1 MKCCLLFGSC
11 PSTRTFARCFLQ
23 TPPCDG
29 SACIITRPSPPSGWP
44 EDFHLRAAEQCPAHN
59 EPANAGDASRA
70 TIWQGNCHVEDQLFY
85 SNITLAPN
93 TIPIQYPISNC
104 PAKPTGSFKRLYR
117 KRADRGCR
125 LLQALFRRRASDT
138 ALTFFFRSQ
147 PPRWHLPHK
156 VPHNWRLGQPFLGL
170 LKPSVTEGKRWE
182 YQEVQRSRSE
192 KASQNHDCH
201 GTLDLPARIPAAD
214 RQGE

>member
-29 SACIITRPSPPSGWP
+29 SPCIIPRPSPPSGWP

-85 SNITLAPN
+85 SNITPAQN
-93 TIPIQYPISNC
+93 TVPIQYPMSNC

-117 KRADRGCR
+117 KARRSGMPLAPGPIPPAR
-125 LLQALFRRRASDT
+125 FRYST
-138 ALTFFFRSQ
+138 NVFRSKSCLNGGKGLF
-147 PPRWHLPHK
+147 PR
-156 VPHNWRLGQPFLGL
+156 VI
-170 LKPSVTEGKRWE
+170 EGCD
-182 YQEVQRSRSE
+182 S
-192 KASQNHDCH
+192 
-201 GTLDLPARIPAAD
+201 TT
-214 RQGE
+214 

>member
-29 SACIITRPSPPSGWP
+29 SPCIITRPSPPSGWP

-85 SNITLAPN
+85 SNITPAQN
-93 TIPIQYPISNC
+93 TIPIQYPVSNS

-125 LLQALFRRRASDT
+125 LLQALFRRCAFDT
-138 ALTFFFRSQ
+138 ALTFYVPNPAEVVGTLSQ
-147 PPRWHLPHK
+147 RLLRRASTFPRH
-156 VPHNWRLGQPFLGL
+156 LGL
-170 LKPSVTEGKRWE
+170 SLLRAMCLLT
-182 YQEVQRSRSE
+182 
-192 KASQNHDCH
+192 
-201 GTLDLPARIPAAD
+201 
-214 RQGE
+214 